1 MNVEDGVGSF
11 RLAVDPAQDVQ
22 VRFNGIAVEQLV
34 EEPTVAVVLAC
45 IGRECH
51 IHVPH
56 AGLALEGLE
65 TPPENPA
72 DRPHLNPRP

>member
-1 MNVEDGVGSF
+1 MNVEDGVGSL

-45 IGRECH
+45 I
-51 IHVPH
+51 
-56 AGLALEGLE
+56 
-65 TPPENPA
+65 
-72 DRPHLNPRP
+72 